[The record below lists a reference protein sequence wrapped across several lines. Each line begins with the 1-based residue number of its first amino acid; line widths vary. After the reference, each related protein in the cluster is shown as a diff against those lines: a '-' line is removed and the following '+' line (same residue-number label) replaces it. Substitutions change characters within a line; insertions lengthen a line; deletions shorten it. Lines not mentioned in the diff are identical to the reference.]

1 MLKIAVPFPPGGSM
15 DTIARLLG
23 EQINKAYDPTVVIE
37 NCPGGGAAIAS
48 TTKVIF
54 GTAHTHWRRRHLPLD
69 QVRRAGANRC
79 IVGACVGPQQVA
91 D

>member
-48 TTKVIF
+48 TTKV
-54 GTAHTHWRRRHLPLD
+54 TTTRRTVTLEPEAVSEPIR
-69 QVRRAGANRC
+69 N
-79 IVGACVGPQQVA
+79 
-91 D
+91 